1 MVFAICIDNL
11 QERVTV
17 AGPFQLSLEVQQDSS
32 TRGGGNG
39 LSNTSH
45 REPKDLVLNN

>member
-1 MVFAICIDNL
+1 MVFTICIDNL

-17 AGPFQLSLEVQQDSS
+17 AGPFLVSLEVQQDSS

-39 LSNTSH
+39 SSNTSH
-45 REPKDLVLNN
+45 REPKALVLNN